1 MALLNKIYTE
11 YTGIGLD
18 YYHLKNRSRR
28 LLKKSRK
35 AQGEMVFWDQVQKDI
50 IEIDQL
56 VSMKKTL
63 WTKYDADDIN
73 ACCCDQVPTEVQING
88 NGSISTV
95 YSL

>member
-1 MALLNKIYTE
+1 
-11 YTGIGLD
+11 
-18 YYHLKNRSRR
+18 
-28 LLKKSRK
+28 
-35 AQGEMVFWDQVQKDI
+35 MVFWDQVQKDM

-73 ACCCDQVPTEVQING
+73 VCCCDQVPTEVQFNG
-88 NGSISTV
+88 HVHISTV